1 MKLFIPPTFSKEYY
15 YYSFY
20 SSIIIVCSSIYLYF
34 MNCSLSFLVGIVGLL
49 SIFHHSRS
57 YEQNSNDFFRC
68 IDIFFANF
76 LGLYIFYLYP
86 NKETVF
92 FLSLISFLYILIQK
106 INSFPYKSLLH
117 SFMHL
122 ILCFMIFFSLFS
134 KN

>member
-1 MKLFIPPTFSKEYY
+1 MKLFITPTFSKENY

-20 SSIIIVCSSIYLYF
+20 SSIIILCSSIYLYF
-34 MNCSLSFLVGIVGLL
+34 MNCPFSFLVGIVGLL
-49 SIFHHSRS
+49 SIIHHTRS
-57 YEQNSNDFFRC
+57 YQQKSTDFFRC

-92 FLSLISFLYILIQK
+92 FLSLISFLYLLIQK
-106 INSFPYKSLLH
+106 INSFQYKSLLH
-117 SFMHL
+117 SLMHI
-122 ILCFMIFFSLFS
+122 ILCFMIFFHLFS